1 MADIMKKTRSIFT
14 VILCLCSEAA
24 VADVDGLLLKI
35 AEAYGGQVRIA
46 EVNTWQQTGITFS
59 ALRGEEGRI
68 VRSFQYPD
76 HLRVEIRYDHDAEIR
91 ILAGPSAWKQ
101 GKPAEGIF
109 YSAMLLQ
116 AARLGLP
123 SILFEHRQL
132 VRDAGVMV
140 GRRGHELQAL
150 ELDFHGSYRIQVGID
165 PATGRILE
173 SRGII
178 SSNGT
183 AMEFGT
189 TYDDFR
195 LQNGLLFAFEETH
208 YAMGRETGYT
218 KIQNIEIKPDLP
230 HKLFNPDGPEIETPD
245 NTMAMR

>member
-1 MADIMKKTRSIFT
+1 MADIMKITRCI
-14 VILCLCSEAA
+14 VAVMLCLCGHAA
-24 VADVDGLLLKI
+24 LADVDGLLLKI
-35 AEAYGGQVRIA
+35 AEAYGGQERIA
-46 EVNTWQQTGITFS
+46 EVNAWQQTGTTFS
-59 ALRGEEGRI
+59 VLRGEEGRI

-76 HLRVEIRYDHDAEIR
+76 HLRVEIRYDQDAEIR

-140 GRRGHELQAL
+140 GRKGHELQAL
-150 ELDFHGSYRIQVGID
+150 ELDFHGNYRIQVGID

-178 SSNGT
+178 SGNGS

-189 TYDDFR
+189 AYDDFR
-195 LQNGLLFAFEETH
+195 LQDGRLFAFRETH

-218 KIQNIEIKPDLP
+218 TIQNIEIRSELP
-230 HKLFNPDGPEIETPD
+230 HELFNPDGQEIETPE